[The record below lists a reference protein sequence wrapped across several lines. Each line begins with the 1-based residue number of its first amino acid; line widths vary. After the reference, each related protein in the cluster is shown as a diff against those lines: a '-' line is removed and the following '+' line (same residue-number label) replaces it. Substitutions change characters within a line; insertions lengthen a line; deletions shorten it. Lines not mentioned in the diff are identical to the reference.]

1 MPGMKPPIKR
11 EVTEAPVETPKITIG
26 IDGGMI
32 TPIEPAVAT
41 KAKTKGLS

>member
-1 MPGMKPPIKR
+1 MKR

-26 IDGGMI
+26 IDGGII

-41 KAKTKGLS
+41 KANTKGLS